1 MISNVAMEILNY
13 LKKIKDF
20 IMSKLSRNFVITNLI
35 DHKLMLFVIS
45 ISFFSLRNVHATVT
59 LLTLL

>member
-1 MISNVAMEILNY
+1 MISNVAMEILKY

-20 IMSKLSRNFVITNLI
+20 IMSKLSRNFVITNLS
-35 DHKLMLFVIS
+35 DHKLMFFVIS